1 MRPINPN
8 SPGCPIDS
16 QPNQLRP
23 PAAHPSYA
31 SLAKKKTLYAA
42 AAQSPAQFKPRQ
54 AVKTPSSQAANVCA
68 GPLRALQQGQLSQ
81 LNTRHHN
88 KLPTRNGPTHWAS
101 RVSGLRAEIGP
112 AQPGLT
118 GTFPLRSAA
127 INSCASDPRNDAK
140 SNARESEFATIKA
153 EMGQLVSAEAQMH
166 FRSLVQNA
174 WLISPGEARD
184 RLLRLSPELTRES
197 ARCVLS
203 FLEEATQNDKIREQ
217 SYMHYCNAM
226 MEIQPTLRTSK
237 QAMVVA
243 VSRIW
248 NERKPVDSVLA
259 EFDITHA
266 DDRDTLLIIS
276 EAVKIDQTKR
286 IMRVNARP

>member
-1 MRPINPN
+1 
-8 SPGCPIDS
+8 
-16 QPNQLRP
+16 
-23 PAAHPSYA
+23 
-31 SLAKKKTLYAA
+31 
-42 AAQSPAQFKPRQ
+42 
-54 AVKTPSSQAANVCA
+54 
-68 GPLRALQQGQLSQ
+68 
-81 LNTRHHN
+81 
-88 KLPTRNGPTHWAS
+88 
-101 RVSGLRAEIGP
+101 
-112 AQPGLT
+112 
-118 GTFPLRSAA
+118 
-127 INSCASDPRNDAK
+127 
-140 SNARESEFATIKA
+140 
-153 EMGQLVSAEAQMH
+153 MGQLVSAEAQMH